1 MSAVKS
7 IYWDEGE
14 IILGIMA
21 LHNDGQPFEV
31 DPCFSKGS
39 FYIKNEV
46 PMPRHRFDIMPV
58 RPDVQRCDVRCLP
71 LQDGS
76 VGSVIFDPPFMFNP
90 HGSALTRYA
99 AERFTMFRTWD
110 ELVDCYTGALA
121 EFWRVLRPGGIVA
134 FKCQDYTDSRTTM
147 THCWV
152 WRWAQEAGLYVKDLL
167 IRARGVGDSGP
178 AYNPALRQ
186 KHARKFHSYWL
197 VLEKPQ
203 QRRKVM

>member
-1 MSAVKS
+1 MNVVKS
-7 IYWDEGE
+7 FSRDEDE
-14 IILGIMA
+14 IITSIMA
-21 LHNDGQPFEV
+21 LHNDGKPFDV

-39 FYIKNEV
+39 FYAKGLAR
-46 PMPRHRFDIMPV
+46 PRHRFDIMPV

-90 HGSALTRYA
+90 HGTALTKNA
-99 AERFTMFRTWD
+99 AAGRFTMFETWD

-134 FKCQDYTDSRTTM
+134 FKCQDYTDSRTTL

-152 WRWAQEAGLYVKDLL
+152 WRWALETGLYVKDLF
-167 IRARGVGDSGP
+167 IRVRDHGP

-203 QRRKVM
+203 RRIKAA